1 MSHVIAYPGITVS
14 AVSALQYF
22 LSYWWWLLWHL

>member
-22 LSYWWWLLWHL
+22 LSYW